1 MARRLL
7 AAMQLLHID
16 QSLLDRAGELGP
28 PELRSLDALHLA
40 AALSVGPDRGA
51 VFTYDSRL
59 RESAICHGLE
69 VLAAS

>member
-51 VFTYDSRL
+51 LFTYDSRL
-59 RESAICHGLE
+59 REAAICEGLE
-69 VLAAS
+69 VLAPS